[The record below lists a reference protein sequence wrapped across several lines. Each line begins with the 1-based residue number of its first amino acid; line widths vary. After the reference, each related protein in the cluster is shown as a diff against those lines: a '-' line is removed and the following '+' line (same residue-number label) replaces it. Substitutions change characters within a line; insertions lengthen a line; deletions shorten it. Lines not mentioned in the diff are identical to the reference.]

1 MKNKI
6 TTIEI
11 EARLAGHFNYRQNL
25 IVPNISWGMD
35 IHECDLLI
43 VTKSGYATEVEI
55 KISRADLKKD
65 AFKKHNH
72 EDRFNRIRRL
82 YFAIPESLSNCIE
95 FIPERAGIIVLSRGK
110 NYGEDYLFC
119 KVLREAKIN
128 TTCKQFTEAERFNVA
143 RLGAM
148 RIWGLKRKIITMRKN
163 PIPTLP
169 LGKGKEEEERE
180 MDKKFNIQP

>member
-1 MKNKI
+1 MKNNI

-43 VTKSGYATEVEI
+43 VSKNGYATEVEI

-65 AFKKHNH
+65 ANKKHNH

-82 YFAIPESLSNCIE
+82 YFAIPESLSNCVE

-128 TTCKQFTEAERFNVA
+128 NTCRKFTEEERFNIA
-143 RLGAM
+143 RLGTM
-148 RIWGLKRKIITMRKN
+148 RIFGLKRKIIKLLRDKQQCQPARRN
-163 PIPTLP
+163 NILKD
-169 LGKGKEEEERE
+169 KG
-180 MDKKFNIQP
+180 